1 MINVNIS
8 QDKQAIKS
16 YTWLHVD
23 MFLDYCT
30 IAAWD
35 VPPSN
40 PLTFRTISARALKVL
55 LSYNSGF
62 PMIMGNEQAH
72 YNQDTQKKS
81 MRTQESSWHL
91 LLCNQSHSKNIIY
104 SMYSKNT

>member
-8 QDKQAIKS
+8 QDKQVIKS

-23 MFLDYCT
+23 TFLDYCT
-30 IAAWD
+30 IAAWN

-40 PLTFRTISARALKVL
+40 PLTFRTISAKALKVL

-62 PMIMGNEQAH
+62 PMIMGNEQAL
-72 YNQDTQKKS
+72 QP
-81 MRTQESSWHL
+81 R
-91 LLCNQSHSKNIIY
+91 HSKEKY
-104 SMYSKNT
+104 ANTRVLMALTAVQPESL